1 MLKSDRALLTFIKV
15 YVSVL
20 LWVPFLL
27 VFEFH
32 LFSTINKLKIL
43 RDLFLIIV
51 FIILSLN
58 YITKNK
64 LNIDKISLYI
74 LSTITYIFTKLLVE
88 GINISNLYTVRQFMM
103 PLLILNTGIIF
114 NFFLKDKRNR
124 DKIVKFTKH
133 NLTFLIII
141 GSLVWLLPNSFLY
154 ETIYTETYRSLSYP
168 LVGREYYIDVIQSA
182 RDDGKFGFYREING
196 LIFTRNFG
204 PYFSPL
210 TLAFS
215 CLLIY
220 LLSDQKHIKLLAS
233 IILYTSFTRSIIVL
247 QLIDMM
253 FKSKIKHL
261 TFSFFCLILVLYS
274 DEIYKLIFD
283 SSTAHHIF
291 VYLNIP
297 IEFSFFGNLAS
308 ASIGAR
314 FNNLEILIGESLYLS
329 LISCFG
335 LFGFITYLGLFLL
348 TYFSL
353 ENLKYKYLLISILL
367 IGITSEVVLGV
378 TGYGIAYLLLG
389 LSILRGRSS
398 IRNI

>member
-1 MLKSDRALLTFIKV
+1 MLKSDSALLTFIKV

-51 FIILSLN
+51 FILLSLN

-88 GINISNLYTVRQFMM
+88 GINIPNLYTVRLF
-103 PLLILNTGIIF
+103 ILNTGILF
-114 NFFLKDKRNR
+114 NYFLKDKRNR
-124 DKIVKFTKH
+124 NKIIKFTKH

-154 ETIYTETYRSLSYP
+154 EIIYTETYRSLSYP
-168 LVGREYYIDVIQSA
+168 LVGREYYLDIIQSA
-182 RDDGKFGFYREING
+182 KDDGKFGFYREING

-220 LLSDQKHIKLLAS
+220 LLSDQKHTKVLAS

-274 DEIYKLIFD
+274 DEIYRLIFD

-297 IEFSFFGNLAS
+297 IEFSLFGNLAS

-335 LFGFITYLGLFLL
+335 LFGFMIYLGLFLL

-398 IRNI
+398 I